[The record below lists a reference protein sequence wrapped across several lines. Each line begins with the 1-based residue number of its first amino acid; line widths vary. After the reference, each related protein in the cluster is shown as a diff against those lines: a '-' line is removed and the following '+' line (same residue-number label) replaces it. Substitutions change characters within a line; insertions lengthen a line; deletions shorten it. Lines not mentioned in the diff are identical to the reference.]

1 MALFSKIHL
10 FRENILHIIKEYDIK
25 SILDLACGNYI
36 VIKDIVDTN
45 NIKYI
50 GADIST
56 KIIEHN
62 KQNYPE
68 QQFICLDAITD
79 DLSKF
84 KSDLVIFRHVIQ
96 HLNYTDAIK
105 AIDNIQKSKSK
116 YLIIN
121 HQRGLNTNIDNKIQE
136 CGWANQ
142 MYNLN
147 IAPFNLKKCEL
158 WYIKDVDKHV
168 IDRGQEE
175 CYSLYNIS

>member
-62 KQNYPE
+62 KQNYP
-68 QQFICLDAITD
+68 
-79 DLSKF
+79 
-84 KSDLVIFRHVIQ
+84 
-96 HLNYTDAIK
+96 
-105 AIDNIQKSKSK
+105 
-116 YLIIN
+116 
-121 HQRGLNTNIDNKIQE
+121 
-136 CGWANQ
+136 
-142 MYNLN
+142 
-147 IAPFNLKKCEL
+147 
-158 WYIKDVDKHV
+158 
-168 IDRGQEE
+168 
-175 CYSLYNIS
+175 